1 MVDRDPPRSDRTGA
15 RGIRTLGE
23 RLSQTARDV
32 LGSLLARGRR
42 RDPAARMGD
51 APLTGVPTRGRR
63 RRGRDHR
70 SAVGRASRVPRRGHL
85 AGKDDQ
91 HPWARRLGDGH
102 ASDRGGVRDRAA
114 HGPSLVDRRAEPRRI
129 GGGHRNPADKDR
141 HGVAGRDDHRRRVGA
156 GERHAPHRGGDPRP
170 PARERPPRATRR
182 PKSPTDGSTTM
193 SGTTALVA
201 MLVAYGLF
209 ASRLEPLLITAPIF
223 FVVTGLVLGSSGLG
237 ILPSGLDSE
246 TTLVITELTLGVLL
260 FADAATVRLREVEG
274 DARLPVR
281 LLLVGLPLTIAL
293 GTVAARLLFAEAGWA
308 AAALIASILA
318 PTDAAL
324 GLAVVTN
331 PAVPARI
338 RRALNVESGLND
350 GIATPFVTLFLTLV
364 IAEEGL
370 GSGHWA
376 AEAAKEIGLA
386 LVAAVAVGVLG
397 GKLLVVARRL
407 GWTSTISEQLVVLAL
422 SLLAY
427 VCAVAIGGNGFVAA
441 FVGGLLFGASTSSR
455 MHEPVE
461 FTETVGLFAS
471 FFVWTVFGAL
481 FVGPVITG
489 DIEPVAILYAVVSLT
504 LVRMVP
510 VAAAVAGVGLRRD
523 TVAFMGWFG
532 PRGLASVVFTLIAVE
547 ELHGA
552 GPVADVIVEL
562 ATWTIL
568 LSVVA
573 HGLSARPLARIY
585 GRHLSGAEDIPEL
598 AEVPEPRIRR
608 RSIVR

>member
-1 MVDRDPPRSDRTGA
+1 
-15 RGIRTLGE
+15 
-23 RLSQTARDV
+23 
-32 LGSLLARGRR
+32 
-42 RDPAARMGD
+42 
-51 APLTGVPTRGRR
+51 
-63 RRGRDHR
+63 
-70 SAVGRASRVPRRGHL
+70 
-85 AGKDDQ
+85 
-91 HPWARRLGDGH
+91 
-102 ASDRGGVRDRAA
+102 
-114 HGPSLVDRRAEPRRI
+114 
-129 GGGHRNPADKDR
+129 
-141 HGVAGRDDHRRRVGA
+141 
-156 GERHAPHRGGDPRP
+156 
-170 PARERPPRATRR
+170 
-182 PKSPTDGSTTM
+182 M
-193 SGTTALVA
+193 SGATALVA
-201 MLVAYGLF
+201 VFVVYGLI
-209 ASRLEPLLITAPIF
+209 ASRLDRWLITAPIF
-223 FVVTGLVLGSSGLG
+223 FVATGLVLG
-237 ILPSGLDSE
+237 PSGVGVLPGLESE
-246 TTLVITELTLGVLL
+246 TTLLITELTLGVLL

-274 DARLPVR
+274 DARLPIR

-293 GTVAARLLFAEAGWA
+293 GTVGARLLFPEAGWA

-364 IAEEGL
+364 IAEEEGL
-370 GSGHWA
+370 GPGHWA

-397 GKLLVVARRL
+397 GKLMVVARRL
-407 GWTSTISEQLVVLAL
+407 GWTSAISEQLVVLAL
-422 SLLAY
+422 SLLSY
-427 VCAVAIGGNGFVAA
+427 VGAVAIGGNGFVAA
-441 FVGGLLFGASTSSR
+441 FVGGLLFGASTASR

-489 DIEPVAILYAVVSLT
+489 DIDPVAILYAVISLT
-504 LVRMVP
+504 LVRMMP

-552 GPVADVIVEL
+552 DAIADGILEV

-573 HGLSARPLARIY
+573 HGLSAGPLALAY
-585 GRHLSGAEDIPEL
+585 GRRLHEAGDTPEL
-598 AEVPEPRIRR
+598 AEAPEPRIRR
-608 RSIVR
+608 RTIAG

>member
-1 MVDRDPPRSDRTGA
+1 
-15 RGIRTLGE
+15 
-23 RLSQTARDV
+23 
-32 LGSLLARGRR
+32 
-42 RDPAARMGD
+42 
-51 APLTGVPTRGRR
+51 
-63 RRGRDHR
+63 
-70 SAVGRASRVPRRGHL
+70 
-85 AGKDDQ
+85 
-91 HPWARRLGDGH
+91 
-102 ASDRGGVRDRAA
+102 
-114 HGPSLVDRRAEPRRI
+114 
-129 GGGHRNPADKDR
+129 
-141 HGVAGRDDHRRRVGA
+141 
-156 GERHAPHRGGDPRP
+156 
-170 PARERPPRATRR
+170 
-182 PKSPTDGSTTM
+182 M
-193 SGTTALVA
+193 SGAAALVA
-201 MLVAYGLF
+201 VFVAYGLF
-209 ASRLEPLLITAPIF
+209 ASRLERWLITPPIF
-223 FVVTGLVLGSSGLG
+223 FVVTGLVLGSSGVG

-293 GTVAARLLFAEAGWA
+293 GTVAARLLFPEAGWA

-331 PAVPARI
+331 PAVPVRI

-397 GKLLVVARRL
+397 GKLLVVARRM
-407 GWTSTISEQLVVLAL
+407 GWTSAISEQLAVLAL

-427 VCAVAIGGNGFVAA
+427 VGAVAIGGNGFVAA

-455 MHEPVE
+455 VHEPVE

-481 FVGPVITG
+481 FVGPVVTG
-489 DIEPVAILYAVVSLT
+489 DIEPVAILYAVISLT

-510 VAAAVAGVGLRRD
+510 VAAAVAGMGLRPD

-532 PRGLASVVFTLIAVE
+532 PRGLASVVFMLIAVE
-547 ELHGA
+547 ALHGA
-552 GPVADVIVEL
+552 GPVADAIAEL

-573 HGLSARPLARIY
+573 HGLSAGPLARVY
-585 GRHLSGAEDIPEL
+585 GGRLNAADDIPEL
-598 AEVPEPRIRR
+598 AEAPEPRIRR
-608 RSIVR
+608 RSVAR

>member
-1 MVDRDPPRSDRTGA
+1 
-15 RGIRTLGE
+15 
-23 RLSQTARDV
+23 
-32 LGSLLARGRR
+32 
-42 RDPAARMGD
+42 
-51 APLTGVPTRGRR
+51 
-63 RRGRDHR
+63 
-70 SAVGRASRVPRRGHL
+70 
-85 AGKDDQ
+85 
-91 HPWARRLGDGH
+91 
-102 ASDRGGVRDRAA
+102 
-114 HGPSLVDRRAEPRRI
+114 
-129 GGGHRNPADKDR
+129 
-141 HGVAGRDDHRRRVGA
+141 
-156 GERHAPHRGGDPRP
+156 
-170 PARERPPRATRR
+170 
-182 PKSPTDGSTTM
+182 M
-193 SGTTALVA
+193 SGATALVA
-201 MLVAYGLF
+201 VFVAYGLI
-209 ASRLEPLLITAPIF
+209 ASRLDRWLITAPIF
-223 FVVTGLVLGSSGLG
+223 FVATGLVLG
-237 ILPSGLDSE
+237 PSGVGVLPGLESE
-246 TTLVITELTLGVLL
+246 TTLLITELTLGVLL

-293 GTVAARLLFAEAGWA
+293 GTLAARLLFPEAGWA

-331 PAVPARI
+331 PVVPARI

-350 GIATPFVTLFLTLV
+350 GIATPFVTLFLTLL

-397 GKLLVVARRL
+397 GRLLVVARRL
-407 GWTSTISEQLVVLAL
+407 GWTSAISEQLVVLSL

-427 VCAVAIGGNGFVAA
+427 MGAVAMGGNGFVAA

-455 MHEPVE
+455 LHEPVE

-481 FVGPVITG
+481 FVGPVLSG
-489 DIEPVAILYAVVSLT
+489 DIEPIAILYAVISLT
-504 LVRMVP
+504 IVRMAP
-510 VAAAVAGVGLRRD
+510 VAAALTGAGLRRD

-547 ELHGA
+547 DLHGA
-552 GPVADVIVEL
+552 GPSVEPLVEL

-568 LSVVA
+568 LSVIA
-573 HGLSARPLARIY
+573 HGLSAGPLAGAY
-585 GRHLSGAEDIPEL
+585 GRRLRGAGAIPEL
-598 AEVPEPRIRR
+598 AEAPEPRIRR
-608 RSIVR
+608 RSVAQ